1 MRDKLGPYI
10 NQLMTTV
17 VDKDEEDFV
26 KELAISELERLKVDI
41 NSFLLKHIKEDKE
54 ENNEE
59 TIKQLLQE
67 QKNAKQEEK

>member
-1 MRDKLGPYI
+1 MSNINPIEGSYI
-10 NQLMTTV
+10 
-17 VDKDEEDFV
+17 
-26 KELAISELERLKVDI
+26 
-41 NSFLLKHIKEDKE
+41 DKE